1 MIGTRS
7 LSAALAILPVV
18 GFYLWGPS
26 ITLLILSS
34 VGLAALR
41 MAFTPALQST
51 IPVLVRDRDGRQAIN
66 GLFDA
71 TYRIA
76 RLVGP
81 MVAALLHLFLPVIH
95 FLTATALGFIVSGLT
110 LKSARGR
117 LIGNQAEGLVAIRS

>member
-1 MIGTRS
+1 SII
-7 LSAALAILPVV
+7 LLVVASA
-18 GFYLWGPS
+18 
-26 ITLLILSS
+26 
-34 VGLAALR
+34 GLAALR

-51 IPVLVRDRDGRQAIN
+51 IPVLVREDDARQAIN

-95 FLTATALGFIVSGLT
+95 FLTATALGFIVSGAT
-110 LKSARGR
+110 LKAARNRLVAGQAPSARMKPGWR
-117 LIGNQAEGLVAIRS
+117 GAWEA